1 MGNSLSTN
9 SLTNNSQARLS
20 SKFFYGCTT
29 HEKLIEYIENFDYL
43 LHFGYNKSANVLNV
57 SEAIRGEIETL
68 QVCIDICIGS
78 NKMVAFNQ
86 ASKQCICLM
95 ALFDDFLTQLQS
107 RDVCLELLKT
117 NGNDASLYEIYH
129 TGFLGKTLIYKVFT
143 LFLKKTSIEYSAED
157 AYNSF
162 KDIYNR
168 GSVSVFRLMY
178 RIVFTAS
185 ATVPYRF

>member
-78 NKMVAFNQ
+78 NKMLAFKQ
-86 ASKQCICLM
+86 A
-95 ALFDDFLTQLQS
+95 
-107 RDVCLELLKT
+107 RDVYALPFWTRKCLINYKKE
-117 NGNDASLYEIYH
+117 
-129 TGFLGKTLIYKVFT
+129 TLV
-143 LFLKKTSIEYSAED
+143 
-157 AYNSF
+157 
-162 KDIYNR
+162 
-168 GSVSVFRLMY
+168 
-178 RIVFTAS
+178 
-185 ATVPYRF
+185 